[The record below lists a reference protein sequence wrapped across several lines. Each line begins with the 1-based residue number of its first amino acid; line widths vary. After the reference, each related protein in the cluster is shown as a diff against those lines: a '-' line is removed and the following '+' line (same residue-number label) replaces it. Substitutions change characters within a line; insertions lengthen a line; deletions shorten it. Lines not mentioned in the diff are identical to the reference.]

1 MENVIH
7 FFQSFPPMA
16 RLTVVLFMA
25 LVVPML
31 CNRASLP
38 SVVGLLVA
46 GIVIG
51 PHCLSIIPDKPIVS
65 NFMADMG
72 KLMLML
78 FAGIE
83 IDHSLFKLIWKRS
96 LLFGLFTFLLPL
108 LTGLIVGIAFGYYW
122 VAALL
127 IGSLLASHTLLGF
140 PITQRLGISR
150 CDPVVITSGATIF
163 TDVAALLVLAVCL
176 PIHQSGFSAQSL
188 IIQLALLIGYVPLV
202 VIGIG
207 RLGSWLMSKFKDT
220 AEQQFSLVLFLMIL
234 ASLGA
239 EAIHLEPIVGA
250 FMAGMAI
257 GPVAKHAKG
266 FEQFEFIGL
275 HLFIPFFYLNIGFQ
289 IDLTIF
295 LSTLLNNAPM
305 VVAIVGGL
313 LVSKLF
319 AAKITQML
327 YHFTK
332 TEGLLMWSLSLPQVA
347 ATLAA
352 AVVAYNSINA
362 DGQRLINEPVLNTVI
377 VLMVVTSILGP
388 VLTERFSRRWRDDPT
403 QGLSPGRDDIASP
416 VVENGPLPIPGI
428 PAPQPPRLSA
438 SKNASG
444 SSGESTRE

>member
-1 MENVIH
+1 MENIIH

-16 RLTVVLFMA
+16 RLTVILFIA

-51 PHCLSIIPDKPIVS
+51 PHCLSIIPEQPIVS

-83 IDHSLFKLIWKRS
+83 IDHSLFKKIWKRS
-96 LLFGLFTFLLPL
+96 LLFGCFTFTLPL
-108 LTGLIVGIAFGYYW
+108 LAGMAAGIFFGYYW

-140 PITQRLGISR
+140 PITQKLGVSGS
-150 CDPVVITSGATIF
+150 DPVVITSGATIF
-163 TDVAALLVLAVCL
+163 TDVASLLILAVCI
-176 PIHQSGFSAQSL
+176 PIHQSGFSAKSL
-188 IIQLALLIGYVPLV
+188 VIQLVLLLVYVPLV
-202 VIGIG
+202 IFGIG
-207 RLGSWLMSKFKDT
+207 RLGAWLMSKFKDT
-220 AEQQFSLVLFLMIL
+220 EEQQFSLVLFLMIL
-234 ASLGA
+234 AAFGA

-266 FEQFEFIGL
+266 FEKFEFLGL
-275 HLFIPFFYLNIGFQ
+275 YLFIPFFYLNIGFQ
-289 IDLTIF
+289 IDLAVF

-305 VVAIVGGL
+305 VLAIVGGL
-313 LVSKLF
+313 ILSKLF
-319 AAKITQML
+319 AAKITQRL

-352 AVVAYNSINA
+352 AVVAYNTLNA
-362 DGQRLINEPVLNTVI
+362 DGQRLINEPVLNAII
-377 VLMVVTSILGP
+377 VLMVVTSLLGP
-388 VLTERFSRRWRDDPT
+388 VLTERFSRRLARSA
-403 QGLSPGRDDIASP
+403 GLVDRP
-416 VVENGPLPIPGI
+416 
-428 PAPQPPRLSA
+428 
-438 SKNASG
+438 
-444 SSGESTRE
+444 SGEDDSSPASSA